1 MDGLDLT
8 VIDRW
13 KSFFDSSGSDVF
25 EAIEAGI
32 MVAVWYEPDKFLM
45 RRDHIAELL
54 FKKKGDARGL
64 ICRVDKPQTT
74 MSYCQ
79 NRNPCSTGSW
89 FEFDDSKSLW
99 ESASLPGSSSTE
111 EHTFCSNIKKLSKS
125 CSGQEQAK
133 PDPILLST
141 CMPAETAKIEEDL
154 PKTRRIIKI
163 KSSMLHRKEKLF
175 PNSEAVQSGPEIPLK
190 QSKESRICD
199 EACRISA
206 QTKSPIKKG
215 VLVQNAPE
223 KSPKQSTGRRISIG
237 EKVQEEEKPKA
248 IVVALAA
255 ASIATETSKAEEDK
269 PKARKI
275 VKTKSST
282 LCEKGK
288 RLPNIEL
295 VQSEA
300 EKSPQR
306 SEECTICNKPY
317 QTITPTKTPIR
328 GPRDESASTK
338 HIRPASVVAIS
349 SATVDNLPSNAENQ
363 QTRRNT
369 ELLLQCAKGKR
380 LDSGHVQNAQ
390 DQSLK
395 QNMTRRINN
404 REGIQEKPKLS
415 NKDEEAIELKL
426 KATKRKLHEGYEQAQ
441 KARKMSKVIEFIDL
455 PQPVTACAKT
465 QKAKEH
471 MRRR

>member
-13 KSFFDSSGSDVF
+13 KSFFDSSGSNVF

-54 FKKKGDARGL
+54 FKKKGDARGS
-64 ICRVDKPQTT
+64 ICRVDKPQSLI
-74 MSYCQ
+74 SYCQ

-89 FEFDDSKSLW
+89 VEFDDTKSLW
-99 ESASLPGSSSTE
+99 EFASLHGSSRTE
-111 EHTFCSNIKKLSKS
+111 EDAYCSNIKKLSKC

-133 PDPILLST
+133 PEPILVST
-141 CMPAETAKIEEDL
+141 CIPAETAKIEEDL

-163 KSSMLHRKEKLF
+163 KSSMLHRKEKLLT
-175 PNSEAVQSGPEIPLK
+175 NSEAVQSGPEIPLK

-199 EACRISA
+199 EACQISA
-206 QTKSPIKKG
+206 QTKSPIRKG

-223 KSPKQSTGRRISIG
+223 KSLKQSTGRRISNG
-237 EKVQEEEKPKA
+237 EKVQEEEKPKP
-248 IVVALAA
+248 IVVALVA
-255 ASIATETSKAEEDK
+255 ASIATETSKVEEDK
-269 PKARKI
+269 SKARKI

-288 RLPNIEL
+288 QLPNIEL

-300 EKSPQR
+300 EKSLQR
-306 SEECTICNKPY
+306 RQDNNICNKPY
-317 QTITPTKTPIR
+317 QTSAPTK
-328 GPRDESASTK
+328 D
-338 HIRPASVVAIS
+338 
-349 SATVDNLPSNAENQ
+349 DLPSNAENQ
-363 QTRRNT
+363 QTQRNT
-369 ELLLQCAKGKR
+369 ELLLRCDKGKR
-380 LDSGHVQNAQ
+380 FDSGHGQNAQ

-395 QNMTRRINN
+395 QSTTKRINKG
-404 REGIQEKPKLS
+404 EGVQEKPKLS
-415 NKDEEAIELKL
+415 NRDEEAIELKL

-441 KARKMSKVIEFIDL
+441 KARKMSKMIEFIDL